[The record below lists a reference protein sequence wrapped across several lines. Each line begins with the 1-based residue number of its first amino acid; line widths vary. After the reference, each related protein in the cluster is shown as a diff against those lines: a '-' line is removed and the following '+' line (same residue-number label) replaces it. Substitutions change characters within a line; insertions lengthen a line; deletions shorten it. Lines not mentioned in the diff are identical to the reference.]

1 MLASVR
7 RIWIVA
13 RKELTDTLRDSRTLV
28 LAVVLP
34 LVLYPV
40 IFLTIGRVT
49 AGNELRQREAKLEV
63 AVVGSP
69 EAPGLL
75 PSLAQSKQL
84 IAMPADVDPDI
95 VRQHLVDAVIVVP
108 PAHEALVLAGGEST
122 IRVYYDETDALSRRA
137 RTTIEAALA
146 RYRESLL
153 VEQLSRLGGD
163 GRLLAAARSESM
175 NVATAQDMGAYILG
189 SLVPYLLVLLI
200 ASAASHIAIDT
211 TAGEK
216 ERSTLETILVSG
228 ATRGELLLGKFLAT
242 FATAAVA
249 GAMGL
254 TGLILTLIA
263 PMSARAFSGEE
274 FSLPAWSVGVLL
286 IMILPVALLMSS
298 ILLAFGCFARSAREG
313 QTFATYFVMCVAVLA
328 VMAVVSEVEPKPQ
341 LLLMP
346 IIGTTQVQR
355 QILSG
360 TAEPSD
366 ILLTIFST
374 VVMGGIALAMALR
387 LFANERVMFRK

>member
-1 MLASVR
+1 MR

-28 LAVVLP
+28 LAVFLP

-63 AVVGSP
+63 ALVNSV

-75 PSLAQSKQL
+75 PVLAESKQL
-84 IAMPADVDPDI
+84 IIMPAKVDPDV
-95 VRQHLVDAVIVVP
+95 VREHIVDAVIIVP

-122 IRVYYDETDALSRRA
+122 IQVYYDETDSLSRRA
-137 RTTIEAALA
+137 RTTIEAGLA
-146 RYRESLL
+146 RYKEALL
-153 VEQLSRLGGD
+153 VKQIARLGGD
-163 GRLLAAARSESM
+163 GKLLAAARSESM

-200 ASAASHIAIDT
+200 ASAASHTAIDT

-216 ERSTLETILVSG
+216 ERSTLETILVSA

-254 TGLILTLIA
+254 IGLILTLVA

-274 FSLPAWSVGVLL
+274 FTLPAWSVGVLL
-286 IMILPVALLMSS
+286 LMILPVALLMSA

-328 VMAVVSEVEPKPQ
+328 VMAVVSDVEPNPQ

-360 TAEPSD
+360 TAQPAD
-366 ILLTIFST
+366 IVLTIFST
-374 VVMGGIALAMALR
+374 VVMGGIGLAMALR